1 MVATIGES
9 DTLPEAAPYRHARQK
24 YPWQQMKPGQWF
36 RFGDTVK
43 PTSARVQASAAGNS
57 WGMRFH
63 VFAGKD
69 GALYCRR
76 VDGLDANERFL
87 KVARDQ
93 WGNPI
98 TPQADLHGV
107 DEPTAAPVGR
117 GRVYGEG
124 MPEEPMPGETI
135 YYGGAGTV
143 SSPAVDDD
151 VPFDGGGDAAKS
163 AENDEI

>member
-9 DTLPEAAPYRHARQK
+9 DNLPEAAPYRHARQK
-24 YPWQQMKPGQWF
+24 YPWKDMKPGQWF

-43 PTSARVQASAAGNS
+43 PTSARVQAASAGNS

-69 GALYCRR
+69 GHLYCRR
-76 VDGLDANERFL
+76 VDGLDVNQRFL
-87 KVARDQ
+87 KVARDEF
-93 WGNPI
+93 GNPI
-98 TPQADLHGV
+98 SRQAELH
-107 DEPTAAPVGR
+107 DATEPTSPPIGR

-124 MPEEPMPGETI
+124 IPDEPMPGETI

-143 SSPAVDDD
+143 SSPDQDD
-151 VPFDGGGDAAKS
+151 VPFDGGDDAAKP